1 MKSQC
6 AFNLLRSF
14 FKRVQSPGKVRESP
28 GKAGAAEKD
37 RKSPGTSGQVPAG
50 RAAGTGVPFPGLW
63 RGFPGLCADFAR
75 TFLALAAQFVT
86 VCETGPHKVELLL
99 TFQNFYKVD
108 DPVGGVGSASASGV
122 QTAAGFFHAD
132 FVVGAGDYHHM
143 EHVLLDAPHRCLSE
157 HQWDQ
162 FVMSPSSL
170 LFYVVCVHRSLSLS
184 LSLSHNNTQ
193 THTHTLSLSLS
204 HTHTQ
209 GVSKRLHQL
218 RHHNLFFDEDLELH
232 AQEIYTT
239 PKWPSRPLFYV
250 CLQVCVCV

>member
-1 MKSQC
+1 MGSSSC
-6 AFNLLRSF
+6 
-14 FKRVQSPGKVRESP
+14 
-28 GKAGAAEKD
+28 
-37 RKSPGTSGQVPAG
+37 
-50 RAAGTGVPFPGLW
+50 
-63 RGFPGLCADFAR
+63 
-75 TFLALAAQFVT
+75 
-86 VCETGPHKVELLL
+86 
-99 TFQNFYKVD
+99 
-108 DPVGGVGSASASGV
+108 GVGSASASGV

-184 LSLSHNNTQ
+184 PPPTITN
-193 THTHTLSLSLS
+193 THTHT
-204 HTHTQ
+204 HTNTQ

-250 CLQVCVCV
+250 CLQVCVCVCVCV